1 MTRASRHFQNVNQ
14 VNTSKIKS
22 IFSYLM
28 GLTPIFSTNNY
39 TTRLS
44 IWNVILT
51 YNSLH
56 LIQNKYIYIYMLSP
70 PHPYFS
76 NCTNTKCSALW
87 LSLLCIDRLGT
98 TLCLY
103 RCIMLRCEW
112 NTIDNRLVTSDQSQL
127 CVELSCNALHFCCN
141 ASYALCNFT

>member
-22 IFSYLM
+22 IFSCL
-28 GLTPIFSTNNY
+28 
-39 TTRLS
+39 
-44 IWNVILT
+44 IWVYPDFLYKQL
-51 YNSLH
+51 YNTVKHRKCHINL
-56 LIQNKYIYIYMLSP
+56 QKPQFDTEEIYIYMLSP

-127 CVELSCNALHFCCN
+127 CVELSCNALHVCCN
-141 ASYALCNFT
+141 ASYARCNFT

>member
-1 MTRASRHFQNVNQ
+1 
-14 VNTSKIKS
+14 
-22 IFSYLM
+22 
-28 GLTPIFSTNNY
+28 
-39 TTRLS
+39 
-44 IWNVILT
+44 
-51 YNSLH
+51 
-56 LIQNKYIYIYMLSP
+56 MLSP

-127 CVELSCNALHFCCN
+127 CVELSCNALQFAAMPLMLDVTLLN
-141 ASYALCNFT
+141 

>member
-14 VNTSKIKS
+14 VNTGKIKS

-28 GLTPIFSTNNY
+28 GLTLIFSTNNY

-56 LIQNKYIYIYMLSP
+56 LIQKKYIYMLSP

-98 TLCLY
+98 ALCLY

-127 CVELSCNALHFCCN
+127 CVELSCNALHVCCN